1 METKNKIAI
10 IGANVA
16 GLGSAIAIK
25 EKRPDIDV
33 IVYDKNGIWNKP
45 CGDAISVEF
54 NEELEARGIYLNE
67 AEYSDELIIGSFAKR
82 AVTSRSPFVITTRED
97 LQENLLLYAIAEH
110 GINYQ
115 KRFIRPKDIEFFTPQ
130 TIVASGYTGVTHSLL
145 NRKWNKND
153 VTRIIRWDGNL
164 TGSSAVYPRKQIL
177 LVDTKNIGYGW
188 VFIGAGSH
196 VNIGYGSVM
205 KTPIKTIIKQYYAF
219 VDILNDDY
227 GFNLG
232 HYDVGNYESWGLPL
246 PVKKKVKVSNFKNGI
261 EFIGVGDA
269 LGLAHPTLGA
279 GIEPA
284 WLSARLIGDCLQT
297 NGLIDTKLYQK
308 LVWKNARNVIMPN
321 KDYYYARLF
330 RSKFFR
336 WTPVWLRRRL
346 FNRIIDS
353 HQPKMLEQWRIHPMF
368 IPLQN

>member
-1 METKNKIAI
+1 LETNNKIAI

-33 IVYDKNGIWNKP
+33 VVYDKNGIWNKP

-54 NEELEARGIYLNE
+54 NEELLSRGIHLKE
-67 AEYSDELIIGSFAKR
+67 AEYSAELIIGSFAKR
-82 AVTSRSPFVITTRED
+82 AVTSRSPFIITTRDD
-97 LQENLLLYAIAEH
+97 LQARLLEYAIDKHDIGYEE
-110 GINYQ
+110 
-115 KRFIRPKDIEFFTPQ
+115 RFIRPKDTEFFTPQ

-145 NRKWNKND
+145 NRKWSKND
-153 VTRIIRWDGNL
+153 VTRIIRWDGKL

-196 VNIGYGSVM
+196 VNIGYGSIM

-219 VDILNDDY
+219 IDILNAEY
-227 GFNLG
+227 GFNLE

-246 PVKKKVKVSNFKNGI
+246 PVKKNVKVNNFRNGI

-284 WLSARLIGDCLQT
+284 WLSARLLANSFYLNFPRTYCNLDNLIQIFDIQYMCLYLST
-297 NGLIDTKLYQK
+297 LKKLSD
-308 LVWKNARNVIMPN
+308 I
-321 KDYYYARLF
+321 F
-330 RSKFFR
+330 IIFF
-336 WTPVWLRRRL
+336 
-346 FNRIIDS
+346 
-353 HQPKMLEQWRIHPMF
+353 
-368 IPLQN
+368 